1 DKAIGHLDKIQ
12 GQDFSKIQGRFAT
25 RIQLSSTNT
34 SEVIQKRLLEKTP
47 EARAELEKVFAQK
60 GDILR
65 NQLTFDDT
73 TTATLKRYEDA
84 ESFVINYPFVPYH
97 YELVQ
102 KVFEAI
108 RTKGAT
114 GKHLAMGERSLLD
127 AFQHAAKQIKDKN
140 LDVLVPFYSFYSPIE
155 SFLEPAVKRTIEQA
169 VNNSALT
176 EFDGKVL

>member
-73 TTATLKRYEDA
+73 TTAALKRYEDA

-114 GKHLAMGERSLLD
+114 GKHLALWERSLLD
-127 AFQHAAKQIKDKN
+127 A
-140 LDVLVPFYSFYSPIE
+140 LDRKSTRLNSSHMKT
-155 SFLEPAVKRTIEQA
+155 SSAV
-169 VNNSALT
+169 VC
-176 EFDGKVL
+176 